1 MAIHGP
7 SKVIRLK
14 GASAKAVVAPSSWSH
29 AKRSASGRK
38 SGRHRGGTARGCQS
52 LRRGEHL
59 QFCRGPGGAGY
70 RYRYSTL
77 VQYRY
82 PILVYCNG
90 KKYTVPLNGKVLYTV
105 QKHRESRGQKTQ
117 LSSRASVFVLPV
129 FGW

>member
-1 MAIHGP
+1 MEGRREDANHSGEE
-7 SKVIRLK
+7 STYS
-14 GASAKAVVAPSSWSH
+14 SAVAP
-29 AKRSASGRK
+29 GEP
-38 SGRHRGGTARGCQS
+38 GTGT
-52 LRRGEHL
+52 GTV
-59 QFCRGPGGAGY
+59 
-70 RYRYSTL
+70 TL

-117 LSSRASVFVLPV
+117 LSSRASVVVLPV